1 MSDNI
6 PPTSIPKVPTS
17 WGELLDKITILQIKV
32 AHLPTDAARANAQ
45 KELTLLEEIAAP
57 VMGRAAPL
65 TGTLKALNEQLWEI
79 EDQIREHERAKT
91 FGDAFIALARSVY
104 QTNDERGRIKRQ
116 INTALGSALVEE
128 KSYKPY

>member
-6 PPTSIPKVPTS
+6 PSIPKVPTS
-17 WGELLDKITILQIKV
+17 WGELLDKITILEIKV
-32 AHLPTDAARANAQ
+32 AHLPSEAARANAQ
-45 KELTLLEEIAAP
+45 KELTLLEEIAGP
-57 VMGRAAPL
+57 VMAQTAPL
-65 TGTLKALNEQLWEI
+65 AARLKALNEQLWQI

-104 QTNDERGRIKRQ
+104 QTNDERGRVKRE

>member
-6 PPTSIPKVPTS
+6 PHVPTS

-45 KELTLLEEIAAP
+45 KELTLLEKIAGP
-57 VMGRAAPL
+57 VMTQAAAL
-65 TGTLKALNEQLWEI
+65 TAKLKALNEQLWEI

-91 FGDAFIALARSVY
+91 FDQAFIALARSVY
-104 QTNDERGRIKRQ
+104 QTNDERGRVKRE
-116 INTALGSALVEE
+116 INSALGSALVEE

>member
-6 PPTSIPKVPTS
+6 PHVPTS

-32 AHLPTDAARANAQ
+32 AHLPTEAARANAQ
-45 KELTLLEEIAAP
+45 KELSLLEQIAQP
-57 VMGRAAPL
+57 VMGPVAPL
-65 TGTLKALNEQLWEI
+65 AARLKGLNEQLWRI

-91 FGDAFIALARSVY
+91 FGEAFIALARSVY
-104 QTNDERGRIKRQ
+104 QTNDERGRVKRE

>member
-6 PPTSIPKVPTS
+6 PHVPTS

-32 AHLPTDAARANAQ
+32 AHLPTDTARANAQ
-45 KELTLLEEIAAP
+45 KELTLLEQIAAP
-57 VMGRAAPL
+57 VLGQTALLAGR
-65 TGTLKALNEQLWEI
+65 LKALNEQLWEI
-79 EDQIREHERAKT
+79 EDRIREHERAKT
-91 FGDAFIALARSVY
+91 FDDAFIALARSVY
-104 QTNDERGRIKRQ
+104 QTNDERGRVKRE